1 LVVGFDDLCIDEND
15 TEFSSVENDG
25 EEDLN
30 VQDLPL
36 DNIEELELRQ
46 QHLKH
51 QTIDEE
57 PVVGDEQVVDE
68 EQVVGE
74 EKVDDEEQVVGEEKV
89 VG

>member
-1 LVVGFDDLCIDEND
+1 MKIWLLVLMIYVSMKMIQNFQ
-15 TEFSSVENDG
+15 SVENDG

-57 PVVGDEQVVDE
+57 PVVGDEQVV
-68 EQVVGE
+68 GE
-74 EKVDDEEQVVGEEKV
+74 EKIDDEEQVVGEEKV